1 MTAALLSRLT
11 DLRHSSWIQQIASGL
26 SRFRGL
32 RQTAKFDRHGKVYA
46 GSGLRIRKRFAQIEL
61 GDGVK
66 FGHGVGIG
74 AAGRGP
80 SDLAVLR
87 IGAHTII
94 GDRTHI
100 NCQTAISIGT
110 HCAISFFL
118 PLQVFQKLQNLRLNR
133 DIQRGRGFIRHQHP
147 RTPGQGHRQ
156 HGALLHPAGKLM
168 RITGKHPRRLRE
180 ANLTHKLHQT
190 LLRVAALL
198 RRQDLVDLIANS
210 EHRIQTLT
218 GVLKNIGKAPPRPR
232 FHTRRPPNLAF
243 ILNHPARKQPP
254 QRRRRNALAAAAFA
268 HQRRGL
274 SRAQRQM
281 NPANNIIAPRRI
293 REKANP

>member
-110 HCAISFFL
+110 HCAISWDIEILDASRHTIVAEDGQAL
-118 PLQVFQKLQNLRLNR
+118 PNQAPAAIEDRSWIETRALIFKSVP
-133 DIQRGRGFIRHQHP
+133 I
-147 RTPGQGHRQ
+147 GHD
-156 HGALLHPAGKLM
+156 P
-168 RITGKHPRRLRE
+168 IE
-180 ANLTHKLHQT
+180 
-190 LLRVAALL
+190 
-198 RRQDLVDLIANS
+198 
-210 EHRIQTLT
+210 
-218 GVLKNIGKAPPRPR
+218 
-232 FHTRRPPNLAF
+232 
-243 ILNHPARKQPP
+243 
-254 QRRRRNALAAAAFA
+254 AAAAKGSGFDPL
-268 HQRRGL
+268 HRM
-274 SRAQRQM
+274 QM
-281 NPANNIIAPRRI
+281 LPCGI
-293 REKANP
+293 